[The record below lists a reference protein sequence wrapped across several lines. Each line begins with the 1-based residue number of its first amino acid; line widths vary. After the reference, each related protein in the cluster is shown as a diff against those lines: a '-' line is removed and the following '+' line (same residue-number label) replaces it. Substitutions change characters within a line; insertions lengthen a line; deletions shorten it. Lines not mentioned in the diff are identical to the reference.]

1 MNKLSKRLLV
11 NPYGGTCKITR
22 PIQIVMLNKN
32 LMSDFKY
39 YIVLIALETREVAQW
54 NLEWEGSAQCC
65 AILSMVL
72 FDFEAEILAYNRD

>member
-11 NPYGGTCKITR
+11 NSYAGTCKITR

-39 YIVLIALETREVAQW
+39 YIVLMALETREVAEW
-54 NLEWEGSAQCC
+54 NLEWESSAQCC
-65 AILSMVL
+65 AILGMAI